1 MKHLFRREVT
11 FHTRPHPKI
20 HPGNLWFFRC
30 SPRTGLVLPC
40 SKHLT
45 VGVRGRVCHNHADS
59 WEKNQILDFLNMKK
73 SPFAHYYVLFA
84 FFWGGFARFLLATCK
99 NISCNTCFLPALG
112 FLEHALQPAPPAP
125 PLEFNEFTICWVVAM
140 SAMLGYLTTSCQV
153 SQMTNDSGRSL
164 AAQTLPKSMTHFN
177 LHFVCWCFM
186 KF

>member
-84 FFWGGFARFLLATCK
+84 FFLGGICAFFA
-99 NISCNTCFLPALG
+99 G
-112 FLEHALQPAPPAP
+112 HLQKYQLQHMFSSFTLWAFWSMLCSQPMPAP
-125 PLEFNEFTICWVVAM
+125 PLEFEFTICWV
-140 SAMLGYLTTSCQV
+140 AMLGYLTTSCQV
-153 SQMTNDSGRSL
+153 SQMTNDSLRQI